1 MRIGKYPY
9 QAKISMQLILL
20 GFLALFFTATFA
32 AKKTKMKPYVL
43 ASTSKIDLGTAIKK
57 AQTALS
63 KAGFTIVGN
72 YSPYKNAHIIIVTNK
87 LLKDTALKS
96 KQGGFGATQRISV
109 TLVKDQ
115 VQVAYTNPDYMFNAY
130 RMKGSIAP
138 VSNAL
143 KNALGY
149 KKQFGSSYG
158 MTAYALRKYHYK
170 IFMPYFNNQI
180 LNVKFDSHDKAIKT
194 VEANLARN
202 AGGVSKVFRVDLG
215 NNQTLIG
222 VRLTKGCGGDKLV
235 MSRIDKKEL
244 RSTAHLPYE
253 ILVTDKKVV
262 ALPAKFRIAISFPS
276 LSMIGSNSFYSIMC
290 APGSISKALSKVVG
304 KS

>member
-1 MRIGKYPY
+1 MIIRKSPYRPINTMR
-9 QAKISMQLILL
+9 LIFL
-20 GFLALFFTATFA
+20 GFLALFLSASFA
-32 AKKTKMKPYVL
+32 AEKTKMKPYVL
-43 ASTSKIDLGTAIKK
+43 ASTSKVDLGIAIK
-57 AQTALS
+57 QTQASLT

-115 VQVAYTNPDYMFNAY
+115 VQVAYTNPEYMFNAY
-130 RMKGSIAP
+130 RMKGSVAS
-138 VSNAL
+138 VSSAL
-143 KNALGY
+143 KSSLGY
-149 KKQFGSSYG
+149 VKQFGSSYG

-180 LNVKFDSHDKAIKT
+180 LNAKFDSHDTAIKT
-194 VEANLARN
+194 VEANLAKKV
-202 AGGVSKVFRVDLG
+202 GGVSKVFRVDLG
-215 NNQTLIG
+215 NKQTLIG

-235 MSRIDKKEL
+235 MSRIDKKAL

-276 LSMIGSNSFYSIMC
+276 LSMLGSNSFYSIMC
-290 APGSISKALSKVVG
+290 APGSISKALSKVVE